1 MNFSPMTQTVQGAKT
16 VELGYIDILSYP
28 RSLFGF
34 GTALLC
40 LNLWTYLDTTL
51 AMKLEDDFH
60 LSANVISLVYATQM
74 LGFLPTSFMV
84 PRVIKWTIDH
94 KH

>member
-1 MNFSPMTQTVQGAKT
+1 MNVVNFSPVTQTVQGVKT
-16 VELGYIDILSYP
+16 VELGYFDILAYK

-51 AMKLEDDFH
+51 AMKLESDFH
-60 LSANVISLVYATQM
+60 LSSNIVSLVYAT
-74 LGFLPTSFMV
+74 
-84 PRVIKWTIDH
+84 
-94 KH
+94 